1 MGKPLEYSMGGD
13 NADWETVFFFGLP
26 FGIAGKIIRLIQAM
40 YGADRIFSLANEEE
54 QVDTC

>member
-1 MGKPLEYSMGGD
+1 MGKPLAYSMEGD

-26 FGIAGKIIRLIQAM
+26 FGIAGRIIRLVQVT

-54 QVDTC
+54 

>member
-26 FGIAGKIIRLIQAM
+26 FGIAGRIIRLIQAM

-54 QVDTC
+54 